1 MIEFWYSLWYA
12 LIGSYRRG
20 ASVPEIGER
29 IQNVRRLRM
38 WTQVRLAREA
48 GVSPTTVSGIET
60 GKIGRPHFGTL
71 GKLARALQVA
81 PEELL
86 GSRESIENQGP
97 VPLSL
102 GWARES
108 GEGEFESGLEG
119 ASLESLDTL
128 SRELDAEQERLQRLY
143 GEFPEASEQGRFIKR
158 QIREVAGQSGSVKTS
173 AMVRRTQDEAKRTD
187 EPARDTDS
195 KNQSRNTDLHDKTP

>member
-1 MIEFWYSLWYA
+1 MA
-12 LIGSYRRG
+12 D
-20 ASVPEIGER
+20 IGER
-29 IQNVRRLRM
+29 LENTRRLRM
-38 WTQVRLAREA
+38 WTQARLAREA

-71 GKLARALQVA
+71 GKLARALGVA

-86 GSRESIENQGP
+86 GSRAAIEGP
-97 VPLSL
+97 TPLSMS
-102 GWARES
+102 WARGSEES
-108 GEGEFESGLEG
+108 EFERGLEG

-173 AMVRRTQDEAKRTD
+173 AMVRRNQRDAKR
-187 EPARDTDS
+187 
-195 KNQSRNTDLHDKTP
+195 